1 MKKILTVTLILVFAA
16 ALVLALGC
24 TKKAEQTGTEGQGT
38 MEQTPPATTSTEG
51 ATTDTTGHTMAAPES
66 AKSGGK

>member
-1 MKKILTVTLILVFAA
+1 MKKLLTVTLVLVFAV

-38 MEQTPPATTSTEG
+38 MEQTPAPEG
-51 ATTDTTGHTMAAPES
+51 GMTDTTGHQMAAPES
-66 AKSGGK
+66 AMGGGH

>member
-1 MKKILTVTLILVFAA
+1 MKKLLTVTLVLVFAV

-38 MEQTPPATTSTEG
+38 MEQTPAPGSEG
-51 ATTDTTGHTMAAPES
+51 GMTDTTGHQMAAPES
-66 AKSGGK
+66 AMGGGR

>member
-38 MEQTPPATTSTEG
+38 MEHTPPATPAGG

-66 AKSGGK
+66 AMGGGK

>member
-38 MEQTPPATTSTEG
+38 EQTPPAG
-51 ATTDTTGHTMAAPES
+51 AMTDTTGHTMAAPES
-66 AKSGGK
+66 AMGGGK